1 MERARLHSVVMAK
14 LICVF
19 LMHLGMDGVKEYT
32 VMKIC
37 VLSAEAEE
45 RIPLIPHEC
54 YNWHLIALG
63 PNALCDFLGVIFD

>member
-1 MERARLHSVVMAK
+1 
-14 LICVF
+14 
-19 LMHLGMDGVKEYT
+19 MHLGVDAVKKYT

-45 RIPLIPHEC
+45 RIALIPHEC

-63 PNALCDFLGVIFD
+63 LNALCDFLGVIFD